1 MPVRNLNQQR
11 HLPFQLDLIDQIR
24 KFFPKLFCQKHDSYG
39 WITNCRLK
47 CLIQFFSLMHDN
59 SVHARKAVQRT
70 HRADDVDR
78 MLAIDLTR
86 DANWVA
92 SDVTALAAGQDER
105 WTALIESAARL
116 AALVPQFD
124 ETDAKRLRDL
134 GLAELEIVDHVASTA
149 FFGWANRLMLT
160 LGEPYWP
167 TAEATS

>member
-1 MPVRNLNQQR
+1 M
-11 HLPFQLDLIDQIR
+11 
-24 KFFPKLFCQKHDSYG
+24 
-39 WITNCRLK
+39 
-47 CLIQFFSLMHDN
+47 
-59 SVHARKAVQRT
+59 
-70 HRADDVDR
+70 
-78 MLAIDLTR
+78 
-86 DANWVA
+86 
-92 SDVTALAAGQDER
+92 TALAAGQDER

-116 AALVPQFD
+116 AALAPQFD